1 MNGAPCCNTV
11 EVSQV
16 PGPTGSGGAA
26 GSNGINAYSITT
38 ASFVLPAANGTVT
51 VLVGSSLWMAIGEPI
66 YINDGTN
73 QANFKVVS
81 FPGPTS
87 VLLQWLNYPGDA
99 VTGTTIASNATVTPT
114 GQQGPALANT
124 FANGLTT
131 GTTKA
136 TAQSGL
142 GLGQDAVISSGA
154 GLTQAITAVAGQ
166 VGAIAVTIPALG
178 SWLYIATVS
187 VDFLG
192 VTFAANRTITA
203 KIRNV
208 TTNTDLA
215 SAVLHTEIQG
225 TTNLPTAVIHIPF
238 LLDTTAA
245 VSDVLQLWIV
255 IDVINTAGTL
265 SVIAGSLCAIPL
277 RKS

>member
-1 MNGAPCCNTV
+1 MTPCCNTI

-16 PGPTGSGGAA
+16 PGPTGNAGNA
-26 GSNGINAYSITT
+26 GSNGINAFSITT

-51 VLVGSSLWMAIGEPI
+51 GL
-66 YINDGTN
+66 
-73 QANFKVVS
+73 VS
-81 FPGPTS
+81 FPSATA

-99 VTGTTIASNATVTPT
+99 TTGSTIASNATVTPT

-131 GTTKA
+131 GTTKG

-142 GLGQDAVISSGA
+142 GLGQDAVISTGS
-154 GLTQAITAVAGQ
+154 GLTQAITASATQ

-178 SWLYIATVS
+178 SWLYIATVA

-192 VTFAANRTITA
+192 VTFSANRTITA
-203 KIRNV
+203 NIRNV
-208 TTNTDLA
+208 TQNTDLA
-215 SAVLHTEIQG
+215 SVVLHTQAQ
-225 TTNLPTAVIHIPF
+225 TTQNMQTTPMHIPF

-245 VSDVLQLWIV
+245 VSDVLQIWIV
-255 IDVINTAGTL
+255 IDVINSAGTL
-265 SVIAGSLCAIPL
+265 SVIEGSLCAIPL

>member
-1 MNGAPCCNTV
+1 MNACCNTV
-11 EVSQV
+11 EVANI
-16 PGPTGSGGAA
+16 PGSTGSTGAA
-26 GSNGINAYSITT
+26 GSNGVNAFTITT
-38 ASFVLPAANGTVT
+38 ADFVLPAAMGTVT

-73 QANFKVVS
+73 QGNFKVVS
-81 FPGPTS
+81 FPGATS

-99 VTGTTIASNATVTPT
+99 TTGTTVTSNATVTPT
-114 GQQGPALANT
+114 GQQGPTLANT

-136 TAQSGL
+136 TAQTNL
-142 GLGQDAVISSGA
+142 GLGQDSVISTNS
-154 GLTQAITAVAGQ
+154 GLTQAITASSTQ

-178 SWLYIATVS
+178 SWLYIATVA

-192 VTFAANRTITA
+192 VTFSSNRTITA
-203 KIRNV
+203 KIRNT

-215 SAVLHTEIQG
+215 SVVLHTQVQ
-225 TTNLPTAVIHIPF
+225 TTQNMQTTTMHIPF

-245 VSDVLQLWIV
+245 VSDVLQLWIG
-255 IDVINTAGTL
+255 IDVINSAGTL
-265 SVIAGSLCAIPL
+265 SVIEGSLCAIPL